1 MTAVPRDR
9 SAIEACGV
17 ELNLSKQV
25 GMITL
30 PTANASKLAAV
41 CAMVWLKN
49 RSVRLSPPKK
59 KHIPMTRSKLE
70 RILPMRDVWTT
81 TTSFLVRAMT
91 ATISSTALLEKL
103 AKTQR
108 RKRLNIPKRS
118 IQKTTQA
125 FTNMK

>member
-25 GMITL
+25 GMMTL

-41 CAMVWLKN
+41 CATVWLKN
-49 RSVRLSPPKK
+49 CSWRLSPPKK

-70 RILPMRDVWTT
+70 RMLPIRDVWTT
-81 TTSFLVRAMT
+81 TTSSLVRAMT
-91 ATISSTALLEKL
+91 ATISSTALLDKL
-103 AKTQR
+103 ANYHR
-108 RKRLNIPKRS
+108 EID
-118 IQKTTQA
+118 
-125 FTNMK
+125 